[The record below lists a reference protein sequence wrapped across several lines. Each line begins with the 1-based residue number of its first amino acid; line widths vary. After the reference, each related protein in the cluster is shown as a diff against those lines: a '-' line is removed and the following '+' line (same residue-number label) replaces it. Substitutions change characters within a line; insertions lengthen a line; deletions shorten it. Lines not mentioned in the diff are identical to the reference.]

1 MRGNSRMEAIIKQVR
16 WFGQMEIVMKEDGRR
31 EECKGEDCLSIMK
44 ASF

>member
-16 WFGQMEIVMKEDGRR
+16 WSGRTEIAMKEDGRR

-44 ASF
+44 DSF